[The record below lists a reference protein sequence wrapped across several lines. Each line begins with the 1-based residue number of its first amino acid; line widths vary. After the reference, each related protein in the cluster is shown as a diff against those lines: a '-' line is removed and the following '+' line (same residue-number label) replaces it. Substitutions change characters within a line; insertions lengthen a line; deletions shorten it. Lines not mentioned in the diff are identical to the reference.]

1 MLLTSMHVT
10 QPEYK
15 ADVWLIHSGLS
26 DEDLSRIRCQCRL
39 FGFGFYPV
47 TDLERARKEIHAEE
61 LFSYVKEHAKELLL
75 PDQDVLNALYGRRIL
90 EIDDSIWN
98 YDARNYNNYLL
109 RSAGVCDMDWVMEN
123 TAVLHFCGRAKPWQ
137 KGYIHRFGIL
147 YKHYMALTARTVQAA
162 AERDSKRSN
171 LST

>member
-1 MLLTSMHVT
+1 M
-10 QPEYK
+10 
-15 ADVWLIHSGLS
+15 
-26 DEDLSRIRCQCRL
+26 
-39 FGFGFYPV
+39 
-47 TDLERARKEIHAEE
+47 
-61 LFSYVKEHAKELLL
+61 ELLL

-123 TAVLHFCGRAKPWQ
+123 TAVLHFCGWAKPWQ
-137 KGYIHRFGIL
+137 KGYIHRFSIL